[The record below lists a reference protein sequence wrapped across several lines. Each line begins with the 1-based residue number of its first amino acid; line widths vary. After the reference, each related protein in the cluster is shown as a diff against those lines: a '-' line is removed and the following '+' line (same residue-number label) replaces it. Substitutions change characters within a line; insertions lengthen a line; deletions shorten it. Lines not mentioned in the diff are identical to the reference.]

1 MTKLLTK
8 IDDVMYYP
16 ILIVV
21 LAVAGIYFSFRTKF
35 VQLRLFPES
44 IRAVKEKPSEKG
56 QVSSFQALMVSTASR
71 VGTGNIVGVS
81 TAIVLG
87 GPGAAFWMWVLA
99 IGWLLRWSSLLYR
112 NSFKEQDTCNY
123 IRSMLGSDI
132 WFWI

>member
-1 MTKLLTK
+1 
-8 IDDVMYYP
+8 MYYP

-21 LAVAGIYFSFRTKF
+21 LAVAGIYFSFKTGF
-35 VQLRLFPES
+35 IQLRLFRES
-44 IRAVKEKPSEKG
+44 LRAVMEKPDQKG

-99 IGWLLRWSSLLYR
+99 IVGSATAFIESL
-112 NSFKEQDTCNY
+112 
-123 IRSMLGSDI
+123 
-132 WFWI
+132 